1 MSADVENTFVCID
14 CPTSRGLATQSLKL
28 DLAKIVFATMTILD
42 LVHES
47 WTAWNSTQ
55 QQQKQNYY
63 NWQHLTLATFWVLNI
78 QYIYLK
84 DCVHKEY
91 WSVTMTNNF
100 VKQKC
105 LDTMKF

>member
-47 WTAWNSTQ
+47 
-55 QQQKQNYY
+55 
-63 NWQHLTLATFWVLNI
+63 
-78 QYIYLK
+78 
-84 DCVHKEY
+84 
-91 WSVTMTNNF
+91 
-100 VKQKC
+100 
-105 LDTMKF
+105 